1 MTRQNVDSYIPLFGR
16 DFLTAT
22 MGWTAEERGHYV
34 VLLITQ
40 WEQGHIPGEIER
52 LELVSAGCAGS
63 WNRLEAKF
71 PIWEDGQRRN
81 KRLEEHRRKANELHQ
96 ARADKAQKAANARW
110 GKDAPSNAPSNAR
123 ASREVMRE
131 HGEASQAGSGR
142 SSPMSGNVDKT
153 ATSDAPSMRQ
163 ALLEQCP
170 PSPSPSPSIKK
181 EVSATSSYLPR
192 VAALVGPLP
201 SFPCDKG
208 VWAPT
213 RDMVA
218 EWMTTYP
225 DLDVPSQLRRAR
237 QWLVDNPSR
246 RKTPKGMRRFVGS
259 WLANAMTAPKPVT
272 PSKKVLATL

>member
-40 WEQGHIPGEIER
+40 WEQGHIPSEIER
-52 LELVSAGCAGS
+52 LELVSQGCSGS
-63 WNRLEAKF
+63 WVRLEAKF
-71 PIWEDGQRRN
+71 PIWEDGLRRN
-81 KRLEEHRRKANELHQ
+81 RRLEEHRRKASDLKQ
-96 ARADKAQKAANARW
+96 ARADKAQKAAQARW

-123 ASREVMRE
+123 ASHEAMRE

-142 SSPMSGNVDKT
+142 TKAPKGNVEKT
-153 ATSDAPSMRQ
+153 ASRDAPSMRQ
-163 ALLEQCP
+163 AMLEQCP
-170 PSPSPSPSIKK
+170 PSPSPSPSNKK
-181 EVSATSSYLPR
+181 EEVLPSSSLEK
-192 VAALVGPLP
+192 VPLP

-208 VWAPT
+208 NWIPT
-213 RDMVA
+213 REMVA
-218 EWMTTYP
+218 EWKATYP
-225 DLDVPSQLRRAR
+225 DLDVHAQLRRAR

-259 WLANAMTAPKPVT
+259 WLANAMTEPKPVT